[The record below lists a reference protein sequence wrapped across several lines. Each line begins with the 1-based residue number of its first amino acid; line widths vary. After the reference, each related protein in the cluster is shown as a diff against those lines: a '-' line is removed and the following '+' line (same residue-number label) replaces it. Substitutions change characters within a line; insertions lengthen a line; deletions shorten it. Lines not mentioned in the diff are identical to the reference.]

1 MEKMVPVTD
10 LQALARSLD
19 ALIAFADQ
27 EEKFVLAATLDAAR
41 VQFIEL
47 YEQFKV

>member
-1 MEKMVPVTD
+1 MQEMAPVTD

-27 EEKFVLAATLDAAR
+27 EGNFVLAATLDAAR
-41 VQFIEL
+41 VQFSEL
-47 YEQFKV
+47 YGQSKD